1 MKKNIIALSCAGL
14 AMTLSP
20 ALAGSMPD
28 DHAPIGVMGDHNH
41 KEGEFMMSYRYMRM
55 GMKGIQS
62 GSSSASVADAR
73 SAGYMMVPTEMTGE
87 MHMVGGMYGLTN
99 DITLTVMG
107 SYIEHTMDIWSPMG
121 GGTELRRSTRGF
133 GDTKVGAITTLFEDN
148 NDTKFRR
155 NNDTL
160 YLNTSLSLPTGEH
173 DVTDD
178 GNSVGYPMRLG
189 TGTFDPTIGLTYVGK
204 RRGYSFGAQALG
216 TFRLYKNDDDFQAG
230 NLYQA
235 TLWTQANLNDAISA
249 SFSVRG
255 FRQDRTDGADPALT
269 STMAF
274 PFDPLAQERE
284 GIDLGF
290 GLNFAMPHGTML
302 EGQRFAV
309 EMTAP
314 VYERI
319 NGYGLERDYR
329 LTAGWQYAF

>member
-1 MKKNIIALSCAGL
+1 MKKNIFALSCAVL

-20 ALAGSMPD
+20 ALAGSHPD
-28 DHAPIGVMGDHNH
+28 DHAPIGVMGDHHH

-55 GMKGIQS
+55 GMDGVHS
-62 GSSSASVADAR
+62 GSNGSSVANALTE
-73 SAGYMMVPTEMTGE
+73 YNMTPTEMTGE
-87 MHMVGGMYGLTN
+87 MHMVGAMYGLTN

-107 SYIEHTMDIWSPMG
+107 SYIERTMDIYSPMMG
-121 GGTELRRSTRGF
+121 GMNMRRSTRGF
-133 GDTKVGAITTLFEDN
+133 GDTKVGAITKIFEEN

-160 YLNTSLSLPTGEH
+160 YLNTSLSLPTGQF
-173 DVTDD
+173 DVMDD
-178 GNSVGYPMRLG
+178 NNSVGYPMRLG

-216 TFRLYKNDDDFQAG
+216 TFRLYKNDDRFQAG

-235 TLWTQANLNDAISA
+235 SLWTQANLNDAISA
-249 SFSVRG
+249 SVSLRG
-255 FRQDRTDGADPALT
+255 FRQDRTDGADPALN
-269 STMAF
+269 SAMAF
-274 PFDPLAQERE
+274 PFNPTAQERE
-284 GIDLGF
+284 GVDIGF
-290 GLNFAMPHGTML
+290 GFNIAMPHGTAL
-302 EGQRFAV
+302 EGQRLGIEV
-309 EMTAP
+309 TTP